1 MTDQGHMADCGG
13 AENQSLSEP
22 DPSVRTCCSFQQR
35 AGLAQL
41 KLACWQPR
49 LSSFIDGNSAALIG
63 FRGLADQGDK
73 AQRSFP

>member
-22 DPSVRTCCSFQQR
+22 DPSVRTCCPFHQG

-41 KLACWQPR
+41 KLARWQ
-49 LSSFIDGNSAALIG
+49 LETVLVHC
-63 FRGLADQGDK
+63 
-73 AQRSFP
+73 